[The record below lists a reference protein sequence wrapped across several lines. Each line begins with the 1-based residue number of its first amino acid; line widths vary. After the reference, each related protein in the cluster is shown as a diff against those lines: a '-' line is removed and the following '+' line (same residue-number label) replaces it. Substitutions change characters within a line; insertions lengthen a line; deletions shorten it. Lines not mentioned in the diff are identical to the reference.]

1 MAIDTAANNR
11 RIAKNTL
18 MLYFRMLFSMVVSL
32 YTSRVVLN
40 ALGVEDYGIYNVV
53 GGLVSM
59 FSVISGSLSASIL
72 RFITYELGCGD
83 KNRLNK
89 IFSTSINIQFGL
101 GLIIIILAETVGI
114 WFLNAKMNIS
124 DVRMM
129 AANWVFQFSILTFVV
144 NLVSVP
150 YNASIIAHEHMSA
163 FAYISILEAILKLS
177 IAFLI
182 FISPIDQLVFYAL
195 LMTLTACIIRF
206 VYSFYCK
213 KHFKE
218 SKFQFY
224 FSKKLLFE
232 MFSFAGWNTIGSAS
246 AILRDQG
253 GNILLNLFF
262 NPAVNAARGVSIQ
275 ACHAITLFAQNFMT
289 AVNPQITKSYASGDK
304 EYLTTLLF
312 QSSRFS
318 FYLLSVLSI
327 PILIKAEYI
336 LSLWLGNVPEHSTS
350 FIQLMI
356 LFSLNESFSYSLIT
370 AMLATGDVKN
380 YQIIVGGL
388 LLLNVPISYI
398 TLKLGAPPESV
409 FIVSIVLS
417 IASFATR
424 LIMLKRMIQLPI
436 KLFLLKVYL
445 KCILVFVLS
454 AIIPIILS
462 YFLRNSIPNLI
473 LLCTASILSSFTF
486 IYTFGCTAN
495 ERVFIRSKISAAIN
509 SHFRKL

>member
-1 MAIDTAANNR
+1 MTDTAANNR

-18 MLYFRMLFSMVVSL
+18 MLYFRMILMILINL
-32 YTSRVVLN
+32 YTSRIILES
-40 ALGVEDYGIYNVV
+40 LGITDYGIYTAV
-53 GGLVSM
+53 GGFVSM
-59 FSVISGSLSASIL
+59 FGIISNSLSAAIS
-72 RFITYELGCGD
+72 RFITFELGR
-83 KNRLNK
+83 KNTSK
-89 IFSTSINIQFGL
+89 IKQIFSTSIIIQCAIAIF
-101 GLIIIILAETVGI
+101 IVTIAEAIGI
-114 WFLNAKMNIS
+114 WFLNNQMSIPIERINAS
-124 DVRMM
+124 
-129 AANWVFQFSILTFVV
+129 NWVFQLSILTFVI
-144 NLVSVP
+144 NLISVP
-150 YNASIIAHEHMSA
+150 YNALIIAYEKMSA

-195 LMTLTACIIRF
+195 LMTLTACIVRF
-206 VYSFYCK
+206 VYGFYCK

-218 SKFQFY
+218 SKFQFH

-304 EYLTTLLF
+304 KYLTTLLF

-318 FYLLSVLSI
+318 FYLLSILSI
-327 PILIKAEYI
+327 PILIKAEYV

-370 AMLATGDVKN
+370 AMLATGNVRN

-388 LLLNVPISYI
+388 LLLNLPISYI
-398 TLKLGAPPESV
+398 VLKLGAPPESV
-409 FIVSIVLS
+409 FIVSIILS
-417 IASFATR
+417 IASLATR

-462 YFLRNSIPNLI
+462 YFLRNSLPNLI
-473 LLCTASILSSFTF
+473 LLCTASILSSFIF
-486 IYTFGCTAN
+486 IYTFGCTYN
-495 ERVFIRSKISAAIN
+495 ERIFIRSKIVTAIKN
-509 SHFRKL
+509 HF